1 MAKVTGQIRV
11 SFWRTEETGS
21 CLALPVPD
29 DPGLTNE
36 APSLYWKALKGSL
49 LHHAATVA
57 PAIVTSQSHKW
68 SYTREVDSKQLP
80 FAVFIFNY
88 RSERGLQE
96 ELIIPRPRTTST
108 STATACDSPVDTHKQ
123 LYFRAMAAITAQNQ
137 GTPMDSDK
145 FAQLYTVAIVDG
157 KEVIDLTDDFKEM
170 EMEDSDVVDL
180 TKNVEEMEREAS
192 VSETLGS
199 DESTWLD

>member
-1 MAKVTGQIRV
+1 
-11 SFWRTEETGS
+11 
-21 CLALPVPD
+21 
-29 DPGLTNE
+29 
-36 APSLYWKALKGSL
+36 
-49 LHHAATVA
+49 
-57 PAIVTSQSHKW
+57 
-68 SYTREVDSKQLP
+68 
-80 FAVFIFNY
+80 
-88 RSERGLQE
+88 
-96 ELIIPRPRTTST
+96 
-108 STATACDSPVDTHKQ
+108 
-123 LYFRAMAAITAQNQ
+123 
-137 GTPMDSDK
+137 MDSDK